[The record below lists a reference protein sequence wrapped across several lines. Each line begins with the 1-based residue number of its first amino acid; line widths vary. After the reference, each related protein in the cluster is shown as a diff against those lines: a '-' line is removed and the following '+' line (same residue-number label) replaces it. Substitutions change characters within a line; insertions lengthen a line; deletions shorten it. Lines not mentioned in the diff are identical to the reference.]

1 MLGIVV
7 ILALSWLLLHFTV
20 GRNLSVLGVTP
31 PMLRLLQFILGFL
44 LLSFLSGL
52 TLLLDSWLYQTQWQQ
67 SFVDYLLIFQSFW
80 YHLKSALTED
90 LVFRGA
96 ILYVLIRKI
105 GPVKAIVLSAVVFG
119 IYHWFSYGMLEGE
132 VRIIPLLYVFLL
144 TGLIGLSWAYTY
156 HKTQSILMPLGM
168 HVGSNFTMSLFL
180 TNQPYGELLYQQTA
194 VTPFDNEWIQLFY
207 LLIKAVILP
216 LIIITT
222 VHYYTKFYDKQNL
235 SNLDSS
241 ES

>member
-44 LLSFLSGL
+44 LLSFLSGF

-67 SFVDYLLIFQSFW
+67 SSVDSLVIFQSFW

-105 GPVKAIVLSAVVFG
+105 GPVKAIVLSSVVFG

-168 HVGSNFTMSLFL
+168 HTGSNFSMSLFL
-180 TNQPYGELLYQQTA
+180 SNHPYGELLYHQTSI
-194 VTPFDNEWIQLFY
+194 TPFDNEWLQLFY
-207 LLIKAVILP
+207 LLAKAIFLP
-216 LIIITT
+216 AITIIV
-222 VHYYTKFYDKQNL
+222 VHFYTKANDK
-235 SNLDSS
+235 SNM
-241 ES
+241 ESFEN